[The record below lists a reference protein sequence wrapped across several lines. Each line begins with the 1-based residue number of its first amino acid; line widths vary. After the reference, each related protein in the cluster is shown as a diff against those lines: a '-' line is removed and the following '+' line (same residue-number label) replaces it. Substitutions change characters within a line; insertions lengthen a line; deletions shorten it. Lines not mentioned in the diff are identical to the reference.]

1 MMYPGNKQG
10 LAGRGPP
17 QVARGP
23 FLYDQAARDKHL
35 PNAYAAGGPSK
46 APVNF
51 QKPLNVAPSVQL
63 NEERAALVGL
73 FHTKGIVAGQENA
86 DRIETIDEVQD
97 GDQDLELSSV
107 HDEQLV
113 KEL

>member
-17 QVARGP
+17 QAARGP
-23 FLYDQAARDKHL
+23 FLYDQAAQQKHL

-51 QKPLNVAPSVQL
+51 QKPLNLAPSAQL
-63 NEERAALVGL
+63 NEERAALTGL
-73 FHTKGIVAGQENA
+73 FHKKDIVVGQENA
-86 DRIETIDEVQD
+86 DRLESFD
-97 GDQDLELSSV
+97 GEQDQDLELSSV